1 MCGNGLS
8 DLKCGDFNIHHLFFF
23 VSFIVQ
29 NNDVKKVKKF
39 SKQHSALNHIR
50 VVELT
55 KNDCGA
61 MGLQV

>member
-29 NNDVKKVKKF
+29 NNDVEKVKKF

-55 KNDCGA
+55 KNNCGA

>member
-39 SKQHSALNHIR
+39 SKQYSALYHIR
-50 VVELT
+50 VMELT